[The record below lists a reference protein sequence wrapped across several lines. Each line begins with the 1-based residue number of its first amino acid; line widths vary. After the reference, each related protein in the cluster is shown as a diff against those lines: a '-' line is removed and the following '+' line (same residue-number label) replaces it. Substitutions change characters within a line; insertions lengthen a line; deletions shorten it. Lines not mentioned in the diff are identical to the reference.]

1 MANRLGIE
9 NLTLMGMPPVEYVE
23 LAAELGCCGVSLG
36 LMSMP
41 FDRFGFTDVN
51 LYPAWS
57 LVDDPALRRDFKAAL
72 ASTGVAISLGE
83 GFRADPAFDVS
94 EKAEW
99 LDIMAELGGLRINA
113 VSMEPDRA
121 RTIDQLGKLADMT
134 IARGMQFTIEFAPPN
149 AINSLSDAISVV
161 KAIGGGKAK
170 VLVDSMH
177 FYRSGS
183 KTPELAATDPALIGY
198 AQLCD
203 APWQPLDGRPYLM
216 ESTFGRAVPGEGE
229 FPLQDWIAA
238 LPAGVH
244 IGIEAPALAKLLA
257 GLSPRD
263 HAARVVAAARRLGA

>member
-9 NLTLMGMPPVEYVE
+9 NLTLMGMPPIAYVE
-23 LAAELGCCGVSLG
+23 LAAELGCVGVSLG

-41 FDRFGFTDVN
+41 FERFGFKDVN
-51 LYPAWS
+51 LYPTWS
-57 LVDDPALRRDFKAAL
+57 LVDDLPLRRDFKAAL
-72 ASTGVAISLGE
+72 VSTGVAITLGE

-99 LDIMAELGGLRINA
+99 LDILAELGGQRINA
-113 VSMEPDRA
+113 VSIESDRA

-134 IARGMQFTIEFAPPN
+134 IERGMQFTIEFAPPN

-161 KAIGGGKAK
+161 EAIGGGKAK

-183 KTPELAATDPALIGY
+183 KTEELAAIDPDLIGY

-203 APWQPLDGRPYLM
+203 APWQPVDEKPYLM
-216 ESTFGRAVPGEGE
+216 ESTFGRSVPGEGE
-229 FPLQDWIAA
+229 FPLRDWIAA
-238 LPAGVH
+238 LPADIH
-244 IGIEAPALAKLLA
+244 IGIEAPALAELLA

-263 HAARVVAAARRLGA
+263 HAARVVAAARALGA